1 MKCNKLMQLSKTTLS
16 RKNLS
21 WLVQWTSILIVSQN
35 FNSIS
40 SMKEYWTD
48 NYVYTAITIL
58 ALTKLGPQKIN
69 IPNYLLLIQSDQIKQ
84 EILIINNKRASR
96 KGDIPFS
103 ILKEALDTYL
113 PILAKVIN
121 SLIEQNEFPKELKL
135 PDVLPIYKSIPF

>member
-84 EILIINNKRASR
+84 EILFINNKRAST

-103 ILKEALDTYL
+103 IFKK
-113 PILAKVIN
+113 P
-121 SLIEQNEFPKELKL
+121 LIHICQ
-135 PDVLPIYKSIPF
+135 S

>member
-1 MKCNKLMQLSKTTLS
+1 
-16 RKNLS
+16 
-21 WLVQWTSILIVSQN
+21 
-35 FNSIS
+35 
-40 SMKEYWTD
+40 MKEYWTD

-103 ILKEALDTYL
+103 ILKEAIDTYL

-121 SLIEQNEFPKELKL
+121 PLIEQNEFPKELKL
-135 PDVLPIYKSIPF
+135 PDALPIYKSIPF